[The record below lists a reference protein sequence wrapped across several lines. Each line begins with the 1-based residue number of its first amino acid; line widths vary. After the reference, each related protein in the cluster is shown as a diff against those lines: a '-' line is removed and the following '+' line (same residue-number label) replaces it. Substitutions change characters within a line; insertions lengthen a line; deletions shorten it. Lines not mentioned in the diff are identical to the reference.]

1 MQNRPSRIRYPL
13 WCTAAAILLLCAGY
27 IFGVA
32 HLQARAKPYLS
43 VGDLYLP
50 RTVDVVIVAW
60 SFWVASSVG
69 SFLNVVAWRM
79 PRGQSINGRSHCPR
93 CLTQLKAR
101 DNFPV
106 FGWLALRGRCRS
118 CRLPISPRYPIVEA
132 VVGLSLAAVAVAEVY
147 QVSLPRQ
154 GYSYV
159 GPLWTPKLDPVILVT
174 LVYHIVGLTMCWA
187 LGLIRMD
194 GNRLPGNLTSF
205 ALAVTALPI
214 LIYPTFMVVTWQMEV
229 QADWRPDGRYVDA
242 MIRVITALVA
252 ATALGRFLAK
262 GFCPTADPKLDPL
275 GKSTGRLIDLI
286 VILAIPALLVGWQAS
301 PAVIVLA
308 AVLAFWIRPMMPR
321 QSDALGRFAIAMP
334 VALTFQIVFWRR
346 LDSADTTIG
355 LPFPLW
361 PSENSSPG
369 VMLFWLFML
378 GTVPLWL
385 RESPTEADAETEFD
399 VEAEA
404 DLNTGDADLS
414 GDRAFD
420 ENVLTQEDSDE
431 YRELGGASE
440 SASKLTERE
449 CDTGSDEDSI

>member
-1 MQNRPSRIRYPL
+1 
-13 WCTAAAILLLCAGY
+13 
-27 IFGVA
+27 
-32 HLQARAKPYLS
+32 
-43 VGDLYLP
+43 
-50 RTVDVVIVAW
+50 
-60 SFWVASSVG
+60 
-69 SFLNVVAWRM
+69 
-79 PRGQSINGRSHCPR
+79 
-93 CLTQLKAR
+93 
-101 DNFPV
+101 
-106 FGWLALRGRCRS
+106 
-118 CRLPISPRYPIVEA
+118 
-132 VVGLSLAAVAVAEVY
+132 
-147 QVSLPRQ
+147 
-154 GYSYV
+154 
-159 GPLWTPKLDPVILVT
+159 
-174 LVYHIVGLTMCWA
+174 
-187 LGLIRMD
+187 
-194 GNRLPGNLTSF
+194 
-205 ALAVTALPI
+205 
-214 LIYPTFMVVTWQMEV
+214 
-229 QADWRPDGRYVDA
+229 
-242 MIRVITALVA
+242 
-252 ATALGRFLAK
+252 
-262 GFCPTADPKLDPL
+262 
-275 GKSTGRLIDLI
+275 
-286 VILAIPALLVGWQAS
+286 
-301 PAVIVLA
+301 VLA

-404 DLNTGDADLS
+404 DLNTGDVDLS

>member
-1 MQNRPSRIRYPL
+1 
-13 WCTAAAILLLCAGY
+13 
-27 IFGVA
+27 
-32 HLQARAKPYLS
+32 
-43 VGDLYLP
+43 
-50 RTVDVVIVAW
+50 
-60 SFWVASSVG
+60 
-69 SFLNVVAWRM
+69 
-79 PRGQSINGRSHCPR
+79 
-93 CLTQLKAR
+93 
-101 DNFPV
+101 
-106 FGWLALRGRCRS
+106 
-118 CRLPISPRYPIVEA
+118 VEA

-286 VILAIPALLVGWQAS
+286 VILAIPALLV
-301 PAVIVLA
+301 
-308 AVLAFWIRPMMPR
+308 
-321 QSDALGRFAIAMP
+321 
-334 VALTFQIVFWRR
+334 
-346 LDSADTTIG
+346 
-355 LPFPLW
+355 
-361 PSENSSPG
+361 
-369 VMLFWLFML
+369 
-378 GTVPLWL
+378 
-385 RESPTEADAETEFD
+385 
-399 VEAEA
+399 
-404 DLNTGDADLS
+404 
-414 GDRAFD
+414 
-420 ENVLTQEDSDE
+420 
-431 YRELGGASE
+431 
-440 SASKLTERE
+440 
-449 CDTGSDEDSI
+449 

>member
-13 WCTAAAILLLCAGY
+13 WCTAAAILLLGAGH

-205 ALAVTALPI
+205 ALAVTALPM
-214 LIYPTFMVVTWQMEV
+214 LICPTFMVVPWRMEV
-229 QADWRPDGRYVDA
+229 QADWRPDGR
-242 MIRVITALVA
+242 
-252 ATALGRFLAK
+252 
-262 GFCPTADPKLDPL
+262 
-275 GKSTGRLIDLI
+275 
-286 VILAIPALLVGWQAS
+286 
-301 PAVIVLA
+301 
-308 AVLAFWIRPMMPR
+308 
-321 QSDALGRFAIAMP
+321 
-334 VALTFQIVFWRR
+334 
-346 LDSADTTIG
+346 
-355 LPFPLW
+355 
-361 PSENSSPG
+361 
-369 VMLFWLFML
+369 
-378 GTVPLWL
+378 
-385 RESPTEADAETEFD
+385 
-399 VEAEA
+399 
-404 DLNTGDADLS
+404 
-414 GDRAFD
+414 
-420 ENVLTQEDSDE
+420 
-431 YRELGGASE
+431 
-440 SASKLTERE
+440 
-449 CDTGSDEDSI
+449 